1 MCLFFPTCKFE
12 CESYVH
18 VQCCYY
24 FFLNHFT
31 LLSFIIPLF
40 TYLVTLHSCLFY
52 LDSLSDST
60 LHFSPL
66 LIQKPYTPFLFSNAY
81 YMLILA
87 HLFIY
92 LKKIQIDSVISVHLS
107 NSGTLY
113 LALITP
119 LPNLYVNIVWCFRVF
134 KTSSNYYYFFHMLCN
149 LLAIL
154 FHCLPIS
161 SVSF

>member
-1 MCLFFPTCKFE
+1 MWKLCSCTVLLL
-12 CESYVH
+12 
-18 VQCCYY
+18 

-40 TYLVTLHSCLFY
+40 IYLVTLHSCLFY

-119 LPNLYVNIVWCFRVF
+119 LPNLYVNIVWCFRLF
-134 KTSSNYYYFFHMLCN
+134 KTSSNYYYFFHMLCS
-149 LLAIL
+149 LLAVL